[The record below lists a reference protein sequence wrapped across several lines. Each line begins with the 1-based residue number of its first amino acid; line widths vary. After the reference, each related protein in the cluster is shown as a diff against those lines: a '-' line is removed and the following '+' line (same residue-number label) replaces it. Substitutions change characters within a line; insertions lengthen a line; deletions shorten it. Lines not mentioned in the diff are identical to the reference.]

1 MCGWRNGNVMK
12 QLLEPRNESGKE
24 MWKGKRSMRNR
35 VVVTGMGAI
44 TPIGNSVDEFWN
56 GLKEKKVGIGPIS
69 VFDTTDYKV
78 KLAAEVKGFEGKNYM
93 DPKTAKRM
101 ERFSQFA
108 VAASKEAL
116 EDAGI
121 NMEKEE
127 PYRVGVC
134 IGSGIG
140 SLQSIEREY
149 KKLLDKGPNRVNPL
163 LVPLMIGNMAAGNVA
178 IQFGLKGKCFNVVTA
193 CATGTHSIGEAF
205 RSIQY
210 GEADVMV
217 AGGTEASITPLSI
230 AGFGALTALSTSE
243 DPLRA
248 SIPFDRERN
257 GFVMGEGAGV
267 VVLESLEHAKARGA
281 KIYGEL
287 VGYGATCD
295 AYHITS
301 PAEDGSGAAKA
312 MEVAI
317 EDAGIK
323 PEDIDY
329 VNAHGTGTH
338 HNDLFETKA
347 IKLALGQHA
356 YEVSINST
364 KSMVGHLLG
373 AAGGV
378 EFITCVK
385 SIEEGFI
392 HATAGLETEDEDCDL
407 NYTKGEGVHR
417 EIQYAISNSL
427 GFGGHNASLVVKKF
441 EE

>member
-127 PYRVGVC
+127 AYRVGVC

-248 SIPFDRERN
+248 SIPFDKERN